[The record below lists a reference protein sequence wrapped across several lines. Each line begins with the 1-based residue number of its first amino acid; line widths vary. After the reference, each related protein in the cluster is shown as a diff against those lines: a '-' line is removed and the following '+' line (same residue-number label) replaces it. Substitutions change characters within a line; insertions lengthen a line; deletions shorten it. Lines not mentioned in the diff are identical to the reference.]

1 MFKQQSG
8 HDADGPA
15 AANFRRRPGA
25 FPWYFRAGVAIS
37 AKRIR
42 RTAMPKDRNR
52 PSREA
57 KKPKADKKP
66 AQTAS
71 TFLRPQTTAAQP
83 AKPKD
88 SGK

>member
-1 MFKQQSG
+1 
-8 HDADGPA
+8 
-15 AANFRRRPGA
+15 
-25 FPWYFRAGVAIS
+25 
-37 AKRIR
+37 
-42 RTAMPKDRNR
+42 MPKSHNR

-71 TFLRPQTTAAQP
+71 TFLRPQTSPAQP
-83 AKPKD
+83 VKPKE